1 MKFQVLA
8 LILICGATTLSG
20 QVKFAFDNTT
30 LHLEKHTHYPAP
42 LAYDSPI
49 QSGESLE
56 SKLFKGYF
64 NPGSY
69 EAYREFFV
77 PGEMPQISLKEY
89 LEWQDL
95 LKVDR
100 LHLHDCFQIKDQN
113 NQQYI
118 VFQYTMDNPQFMY
131 YHSLIMKQVGT
142 QWKHISFEKD
152 AVAAPLRRI
161 GQMKAE
167 YIDEANKV
175 PVSTIDLDSIPKE
188 LTRTSFEKFNR
199 TTLVEKL
206 ESVFVYLELTEDERS
221 KAKELFLSD
230 QDGEMLMNISNQHS
244 MDYLQLVNLVN
255 NACGFKLIKYTSSE
269 TE

>member
-1 MKFQVLA
+1 MF
-8 LILICGATTLSG
+8 G

-56 SKLFKGYF
+56 SKLFKEYF

-69 EAYREFFV
+69 EAYRGFFV

-89 LEWQDL
+89 IEWQDL

-100 LHLHDCFQIKDQN
+100 LHLHDCFQIKDQY

-161 GQMKAE
+161 GQMQAE

-175 PVSTIDLDSIPKE
+175 PVSSIDLNSIPKE

-206 ESVFVYLELTEDERS
+206 ESVFVYLELTEDERR
-221 KAKELFLSD
+221 KAKELFLND

-244 MDYLQLVNLVN
+244 MDYLQLVDLVN
-255 NACGFKLIKYTSSE
+255 NACGFKIIKYTSSE